1 VLGIT
6 GVALIRRRREEGG
19 EEEEE
24 EEEEDGARDRSIK
37 SCDTGKAD

>member
-24 EEEEDGARDRSIK
+24 KEDGARDRSIK